1 MESSELANAVYSENA
16 NVLDFQIEGYQGDY
30 SDDYVQLQFK
40 GKIQNFEYTLI
51 GKPVYV
57 SYDGSLRETSTYALF
72 IGSVEAAAS
81 ADTLPPVIRIEQVE
95 GLTMEQ
101 TSQCLVTTLYG
112 THLVTVSPNF
122 SRQVT
127 IYTNGTN
134 SSSATPETTKTY
146 VFF

>member
-72 IGSVEAAAS
+72 IGSVEES
-81 ADTLPPVIRIEQVE
+81 AKDALPSVIRIEQVE

-134 SSSATPETTKTY
+134 SSSATPETTKTN

>member
-1 MESSELANAVYSENA
+1 MESSELADAVYSENE
-16 NVLDFQIEGYQGDY
+16 NILDFQIEGYQGDY

-40 GKIQNFEYTLI
+40 GKIRNFEYTLI

-57 SYDGSLRETSTYALF
+57 SYDGSLRETSTYAFF

-81 ADTLPPVIRIEQVE
+81 EDALPSVIRIERIE

-101 TSQCLVTTLYG
+101 TSQCLVTALYG

-134 SSSATPETTKTY
+134 SSSATPETTKTDVY
-146 VFF
+146 F